1 MIPKNVVEGNSSAAR
16 AVNELVQLLEEG
28 LEALFK
34 CISRNSGG
42 KLLI

>member
-1 MIPKNVVEGNSSAAR
+1 MIPKGLVEGNLFAAR

-28 LEALFK
+28 LEALLK

-42 KLLI
+42 KLLV